1 MNQIERLS
9 RLDLAKVEEHN
20 GKKGYYAITTDNGF
34 MPMLDYNKLVDK
46 LNELIETVNRLEE
59 KVNEMAQS

>member
-9 RLDLAKVEEHN
+9 RLALAKVEEYN

-34 MPMLDYNKLVDK
+34 MPILDYNKLVDK
-46 LNELIETVNRLEE
+46 LNELVEAINRLEE
-59 KVNEMAQS
+59 KVNGMAQS